1 MDGMEPPRIEESR
14 PGEDPLWDGY
24 VDAHP
29 RGTLFHRTPWRDL
42 VRAEFGFRPSY
53 LKLVDTRGIRGVLP
67 LFHVPRLLGKPCLV
81 SVPFAVY
88 GGLLADEA
96 HHEKQLLEAAD
107 SRLMDC
113 SGHYL
118 ELRHREN
125 HGLDSLPG
133 TDLYITYVR
142 DLPDRPEDCLGLL
155 PRKARAAARQ
165 ARNRYGLEAVS
176 SLDLLDSFHPLF
188 SMNKQRLGSPSFGSG
203 FFRKAV
209 EVHGSRAG
217 LFTVLSDGI
226 PVSAV
231 IYFVYRDIIYPYF
244 SGAAPGAESVH
255 ASNFMYMALMEH
267 GVRLG
272 LKKFDFGRSRR
283 GTGSSRFKEHQ
294 GFEATPLHYR
304 YILNRAEAVP
314 SNNPSNPRYDRVKR
328 IWSKLP
334 RWLVRLL
341 GPRLIRYFP

>member
-1 MDGMEPPRIEESR
+1 MDNTLRIEEFR
-14 PGEDPLWDGY
+14 PGEAPLWDAY
-24 VDAHP
+24 VDGHP
-29 RGTLFHRTPWRDL
+29 RGTLFHRSPWRDL
-42 VRAEFGFRPSY
+42 IQSEFGFTSTY
-53 LKLVDTRGIRGVLP
+53 LKLVDATGIRGVLP
-67 LFHVPRLLGKPCLV
+67 LFDVPQPWGKHCTV

-88 GGLLADEA
+88 GGLLADEGR
-96 HHEKQLLEAAD
+96 HEKRLLEAAET
-107 SRLMDC
+107 RLKEC
-113 SGHYL
+113 GGHYL

-125 HGLDSLPG
+125 RGLDSLPG
-133 TDLYITYVR
+133 TDLYITFIR
-142 DLPDRPEDCLGLL
+142 DLPDRPEDCIGLL

-165 ARNRYGLEAVS
+165 ARKRYGLEAVS
-176 SLDLLDSFHPLF
+176 SLDVLDSFPPLF
-188 SMNKQRLGSPSFGSG
+188 SLNKQRLGSPSFRSG
-203 FFRKAV
+203 FFRKVV
-209 EVHGSRAG
+209 EMHGNRVG
-217 LFTVLSDGI
+217 LFTVVRDGV

-231 IYFVYRDIIYPYF
+231 IYFVYRDTILPYF
-244 SGAAPGAESVH
+244 SGSAPGAEAVH

-272 LKKFDFGRSRR
+272 LKRFDFGRSRR
-283 GTGSSRFKEHQ
+283 GTGSARFKEHQ

-334 RWLVRLL
+334 RWLARLL